1 MSSRRCAVIGHPI
14 AHSLSPAMHRAAY
27 RGLGLDWSFDA
38 VDVASDGL
46 ADFMAGLDE
55 SWRGLAVTMPH
66 KQELAGLGEP
76 DELVRLLG
84 VANTWVRTTS
94 GPVVRNTDAPGVC
107 DALRQA
113 GVHQVSSVTV
123 LGAGATARSVL
134 AGATRLGVRSA
145 TIVSRSRVRSQQ
157 TLTLASALGV
167 TAHWQPL
174 DEPLASAD
182 LLVSTLPRQAFDE
195 GEHCPPDFDEG
206 EHCPPDFDGGEHRS
220 PGSDEGEHCSPG
232 TTLRASRAV
241 TCAPVV
247 FDVVYDPWPPVLL
260 DLARQEN
267 KVCIDGL
274 DLLAAQ
280 GRRQVEIMT
289 GQHVAMT
296 TMRQAARTEL
306 ARRMTRRSEERC

>member
-1 MSSRRCAVIGHPI
+1 MSSRHCAVIGHPI

-46 ADFMAGLDE
+46 ADFVAGLDE

-94 GPVVRNTDAPGVC
+94 GPVVRNTDASGVC

-113 GVHQVSSVTV
+113 GVHRVSSVTV

-157 TLTLASALGV
+157 TLALASALGV

-174 DEPLASAD
+174 DEPLAPAD
-182 LLVSTLPRQAFDE
+182 LLVSTLPRQAFD
-195 GEHCPPDFDEG
+195 GG
-206 EHCPPDFDGGEHRS
+206 EHCPPDFDGGEHR
-220 PGSDEGEHCSPG
+220 SPG

-260 DLARQEN
+260 GLARQEN

-306 ARRMTRRSEERC
+306 ARRLTRRSEERC

>member
-1 MSSRRCAVIGHPI
+1 AR
-14 AHSLSPAMHRAAY
+14 
-27 RGLGLDWSFDA
+27 
-38 VDVASDGL
+38 DGL
-46 ADFMAGLDE
+46 TNFVAGLDE

-107 DALRQA
+107 DVLRQA

-134 AGATRLGVRSA
+134 AGATRLGARSA

-157 TLTLASALGV
+157 TLALASALGV

-174 DEPLASAD
+174 DEPLAPAD

-195 GEHCPPDFDEG
+195 GEHCPPDFD
-206 EHCPPDFDGGEHRS
+206 GGEHR
-220 PGSDEGEHCSPG
+220 SPG

-260 DLARQEN
+260 GLARQEN

>member
-1 MSSRRCAVIGHPI
+1 MSSRHCAVIGHPI

-27 RGLGLDWSFDA
+27 RDLGLDWSFDA
-38 VDVASDGL
+38 VDVARDGL
-46 ADFMAGLDE
+46 ADFVAGLDE

-107 DALRQA
+107 DVLRQA

-134 AGATRLGVRSA
+134 AGATRLGARSA

-157 TLTLASALGV
+157 TLALASALGV

-174 DEPLASAD
+174 DEPLAPAD

-195 GEHCPPDFDEG
+195 GEHR
-206 EHCPPDFDGGEHRS
+206 PPDFDGGEHRS
-220 PGSDEGEHCSPG
+220 PG
-232 TTLRASRAV
+232 TTLRASQAV
-241 TCAPVV
+241 ACAPVI

-296 TMRQAARTEL
+296 TMRQTARTEL

>member
-1 MSSRRCAVIGHPI
+1 M
-14 AHSLSPAMHRAAY
+14 
-27 RGLGLDWSFDA
+27 
-38 VDVASDGL
+38 
-46 ADFMAGLDE
+46 
-55 SWRGLAVTMPH
+55 
-66 KQELAGLGEP
+66 
-76 DELVRLLG
+76 VRLLG

-107 DALRQA
+107 DVLRQA

-134 AGATRLGVRSA
+134 AGAARLGARSA

-157 TLTLASALGV
+157 TLALASALGM

-174 DEPLASAD
+174 DEPLAPAD

-195 GEHCPPDFDEG
+195 GEHCPPDFD
-206 EHCPPDFDGGEHRS
+206 GGEHR
-220 PGSDEGEHCSPG
+220 SPG

-260 DLARQEN
+260 GLARQEN

-306 ARRMTRRSEERC
+306 ARRLTRRSEERC

>member
-195 GEHCPPDFDEG
+195 GEHCPPDFDGG
-206 EHCPPDFDGGEHRS
+206 EHCS

>member
-1 MSSRRCAVIGHPI
+1 MSSRHCAVIGHPI

-27 RGLGLDWSFDA
+27 RDLGLDWSFDA

-46 ADFMAGLDE
+46 TDFVAGLDE

-94 GPVVRNTDAPGVC
+94 GPVVRNTDASGVC

-113 GVHQVSSVTV
+113 GVHRVSSVTV

-134 AGATRLGVRSA
+134 AGAARLGVRSA
-145 TIVSRSRVRSQQ
+145 TIVSRSHVRSQQ
-157 TLTLASALGV
+157 TLALASALGV

-174 DEPLASAD
+174 DEPLAPAD

-195 GEHCPPDFDEG
+195 GEYRS
-206 EHCPPDFDGGEHRS
+206 PDFDGGEHR
-220 PGSDEGEHCSPG
+220 SPG

-241 TCAPVV
+241 TCAPVI

-280 GRRQVEIMT
+280 GSRQVEIMT
-289 GQHVAMT
+289 GQQVTMT

>member
-1 MSSRRCAVIGHPI
+1 MIGHPI

-107 DALRQA
+107 DVLRQA
-113 GVHQVSSVTV
+113 GVHRVSSVTV

-157 TLTLASALGV
+157 TLALASALGV

-195 GEHCPPDFDEG
+195 GEHRPPDFA
-206 EHCPPDFDGGEHRS
+206 GGEHRS
-220 PGSDEGEHCSPG
+220 PGTDEGEHRSPG

-260 DLARQEN
+260 DLVRQEN

-306 ARRMTRRSEERC
+306 ARRLTKRSEERC

>member
-1 MSSRRCAVIGHPI
+1 MIGHPI

-107 DALRQA
+107 DVLRQA

-174 DEPLASAD
+174 DEPLAPAD
-182 LLVSTLPRQAFDE
+182 LLVSTLPRQA
-195 GEHCPPDFDEG
+195 FDEG

-220 PGSDEGEHCSPG
+220 PGSDEGEHRSPG
-232 TTLRASRAV
+232 TPLRASRAV

>member
-1 MSSRRCAVIGHPI
+1 
-14 AHSLSPAMHRAAY
+14 MHRAAY
-27 RGLGLDWSFDA
+27 RDLGLDWSFDA

-46 ADFMAGLDE
+46 ADFVAGLDE

-94 GPVVRNTDAPGVC
+94 GPVVRNTDASGVC

-113 GVHQVSSVTV
+113 GVHRVSSVTV

-157 TLTLASALGV
+157 TLALASALGV

-174 DEPLASAD
+174 DEPLAPAD

-195 GEHCPPDFDEG
+195 GEHR
-206 EHCPPDFDGGEHRS
+206 PPDFDGGEHR
-220 PGSDEGEHCSPG
+220 SPG

-306 ARRMTRRSEERC
+306 ARRLTRRSEERC

>member
-1 MSSRRCAVIGHPI
+1 M
-14 AHSLSPAMHRAAY
+14 
-27 RGLGLDWSFDA
+27 
-38 VDVASDGL
+38 
-46 ADFMAGLDE
+46 
-55 SWRGLAVTMPH
+55 
-66 KQELAGLGEP
+66 GEP

-107 DALRQA
+107 DVLRQA
-113 GVHQVSSVTV
+113 GVHRVSSVTV

-157 TLTLASALGV
+157 TLALASALGV

-195 GEHCPPDFDEG
+195 GEHRPPDFA
-206 EHCPPDFDGGEHRS
+206 GGEHRS
-220 PGSDEGEHCSPG
+220 PGTDEGEHRSPG

-306 ARRMTRRSEERC
+306 ARRLTKRSEERC

>member
-1 MSSRRCAVIGHPI
+1 
-14 AHSLSPAMHRAAY
+14 MHRAAY

-46 ADFMAGLDE
+46 ADFVAGLDE

-94 GPVVRNTDAPGVC
+94 GPVVRNTDASGVC

-113 GVHQVSSVTV
+113 GVHRVSSVTV

-157 TLTLASALGV
+157 TLALASALGV

-174 DEPLASAD
+174 DEPLAPAD
-182 LLVSTLPRQAFDE
+182 LLVSTLPRQAFD
-195 GEHCPPDFDEG
+195 GG
-206 EHCPPDFDGGEHRS
+206 EHCPPDFDGGEHR
-220 PGSDEGEHCSPG
+220 SPG

-306 ARRMTRRSEERC
+306 ARRLTRRSEERC

>member
-1 MSSRRCAVIGHPI
+1 MIGHPI

-94 GPVVRNTDAPGVC
+94 GPVVRNTDASGVC
-107 DALRQA
+107 DVLRQA
-113 GVHQVSSVTV
+113 GVHRVSSVTV

-134 AGATRLGVRSA
+134 AGAARLGARSA

-157 TLTLASALGV
+157 TLALASALGM

-174 DEPLASAD
+174 DEPLAPAD

-195 GEHCPPDFDEG
+195 GEHCPPDL
-206 EHCPPDFDGGEHRS
+206 DGGEHRS
-220 PGSDEGEHCSPG
+220 PGTP
-232 TTLRASRAV
+232 LRASRAV

-260 DLARQEN
+260 GLARQEN

>member
-1 MSSRRCAVIGHPI
+1 MIGHPI

-27 RGLGLDWSFDA
+27 RDLGLDWSFDA
-38 VDVASDGL
+38 VDVARDGL
-46 ADFMAGLDE
+46 ADFVAGLDE

-107 DALRQA
+107 DVLRQA

-134 AGATRLGVRSA
+134 AGATRLGARSA

-157 TLTLASALGV
+157 TLALASALGV

-174 DEPLASAD
+174 DEPLAPAD

-195 GEHCPPDFDEG
+195 GEHR
-206 EHCPPDFDGGEHRS
+206 PPDFDGGEHRS
-220 PGSDEGEHCSPG
+220 PG
-232 TTLRASRAV
+232 TTLRASQAV
-241 TCAPVV
+241 ACAPVI

-296 TMRQAARTEL
+296 TMRQTARTEL

>member
-1 MSSRRCAVIGHPI
+1 MIGHPI

-107 DALRQA
+107 DVLRQA
-113 GVHQVSSVTV
+113 GVHRVSSVTV

-157 TLTLASALGV
+157 TLALASALGV

-195 GEHCPPDFDEG
+195 GEHRPPDFA
-206 EHCPPDFDGGEHRS
+206 GGEHRS
-220 PGSDEGEHCSPG
+220 PGTDEGEHRSPG

-306 ARRMTRRSEERC
+306 ARRLTKRSEERC

>member
-1 MSSRRCAVIGHPI
+1 
-14 AHSLSPAMHRAAY
+14 MHRAAY
-27 RGLGLDWSFDA
+27 RDLGLDWSFDA
-38 VDVASDGL
+38 VDVARDGL
-46 ADFMAGLDE
+46 ADFVAGLDE

-76 DELVRLLG
+76 EELGRLLG
-84 VANTWVRTTS
+84 VANTWVHTTS

-107 DALRQA
+107 DVLRQA
-113 GVHQVSSVTV
+113 GVHRVSSVTV

-134 AGATRLGVRSA
+134 AGAARLGVRSA
-145 TIVSRSRVRSQQ
+145 TIVSRSHVRSQQ
-157 TLTLASALGV
+157 TLALASALGV

-174 DEPLASAD
+174 DEPLAPAD

-195 GEHCPPDFDEG
+195 GEHRA
-206 EHCPPDFDGGEHRS
+206 PDFDGGEHR
-220 PGSDEGEHCSPG
+220 SPG

-241 TCAPVV
+241 TCAPVI

-267 KVCIDGL
+267 KVCIYGL

-280 GRRQVEIMT
+280 GSRQVEIMT
-289 GQHVAMT
+289 GQQVTMT

>member
-1 MSSRRCAVIGHPI
+1 MSSRHCAVIGHPI

-27 RGLGLDWSFDA
+27 RDLGLDWSFDA
-38 VDVASDGL
+38 VDVARDGL
-46 ADFMAGLDE
+46 ADFVAGLDE

-84 VANTWVRTTS
+84 VANTWVHTTS

-107 DALRQA
+107 DVLRQA
-113 GVHQVSSVTV
+113 GVHRVSSVTV
-123 LGAGATARSVL
+123 LGTGATARSVL
-134 AGATRLGVRSA
+134 AGAARLGVRSA
-145 TIVSRSRVRSQQ
+145 TIVSRSHVRSQQ
-157 TLTLASALGV
+157 TLALASALGV

-174 DEPLASAD
+174 DEPLAPAD

-195 GEHCPPDFDEG
+195 GEHRS
-206 EHCPPDFDGGEHRS
+206 PDFDGGEHR
-220 PGSDEGEHCSPG
+220 SPG

-241 TCAPVV
+241 TCAPVI

-280 GRRQVEIMT
+280 GSRQVEIMT
-289 GQHVAMT
+289 GQQVTMT

>member
-195 GEHCPPDFDEG
+195 GEHCPPDFD
-206 EHCPPDFDGGEHRS
+206 GGEHRS

>member
-1 MSSRRCAVIGHPI
+1 MSSRHCAVIGHPI

-27 RGLGLDWSFDA
+27 RDLGLDWSFDA
-38 VDVASDGL
+38 VDVARDGL
-46 ADFMAGLDE
+46 ADFVAGLDE

-94 GPVVRNTDAPGVC
+94 GPVVRNTDASGVC

-134 AGATRLGVRSA
+134 AGAARLGARSA

-157 TLTLASALGV
+157 TLALASALGV

-174 DEPLASAD
+174 DEPLAPAD

-195 GEHCPPDFDEG
+195 GEHCPPDFD
-206 EHCPPDFDGGEHRS
+206 GGEHR
-220 PGSDEGEHCSPG
+220 SPG

-241 TCAPVV
+241 TCAPVI

-289 GQHVAMT
+289 GQQVTMT

>member
-1 MSSRRCAVIGHPI
+1 
-14 AHSLSPAMHRAAY
+14 MHRAAY

-46 ADFMAGLDE
+46 ADFMTGLDE

-174 DEPLASAD
+174 DEPLAPAD

-195 GEHCPPDFDEG
+195 GEH
-206 EHCPPDFDGGEHRS
+206 RS
-220 PGSDEGEHCSPG
+220 PGTP
-232 TTLRASRAV
+232 LRASRAV

-289 GQHVAMT
+289 GQQVTMT
-296 TMRQAARTEL
+296 TMRQSARTEL

>member
-1 MSSRRCAVIGHPI
+1 MSSRHCAVIGHPI

-27 RGLGLDWSFDA
+27 RDLGLDWRFDA
-38 VDVASDGL
+38 VDVARDGL
-46 ADFMAGLDE
+46 TNFVAGLDE

-107 DALRQA
+107 DVLRQA

-134 AGATRLGVRSA
+134 AGATRLGARSA

-157 TLTLASALGV
+157 TLALASALGV

-174 DEPLASAD
+174 DESLAPAD
-182 LLVSTLPRQAFDE
+182 LLVSTLPAQAFDQE
-195 GEHCPPDFDEG
+195 GRPTDMALH
-206 EHCPPDFDGGEHRS
+206 
-220 PGSDEGEHCSPG
+220 
-232 TTLRASRAV
+232 ASQAV

-260 DLARQEN
+260 GLARQEN

-306 ARRMTRRSEERC
+306 ARRLTKRSEERC

>member
-1 MSSRRCAVIGHPI
+1 MSSRHCAVIGHPI

-27 RGLGLDWSFDA
+27 RDLGLDWSFDA
-38 VDVASDGL
+38 VDVARDGL
-46 ADFMAGLDE
+46 ADFVAGLDE

-107 DALRQA
+107 DVLRQA
-113 GVHQVSSVTV
+113 GVHRVSSVTV

-134 AGATRLGVRSA
+134 AGAARLGARSA

-157 TLTLASALGV
+157 TLALASALGM
-167 TAHWQPL
+167 TARWQPL
-174 DEPLASAD
+174 DEPLTPAD

-195 GEHCPPDFDEG
+195 GEHCPPDFD
-206 EHCPPDFDGGEHRS
+206 GGEHRA
-220 PGSDEGEHCSPG
+220 PG

-241 TCAPVV
+241 TCAPVI

-260 DLARQEN
+260 GLARQEN

>member
-1 MSSRRCAVIGHPI
+1 
-14 AHSLSPAMHRAAY
+14 MHRAAY

-107 DALRQA
+107 DVLRQA
-113 GVHQVSSVTV
+113 GVHRVSSVTV

-157 TLTLASALGV
+157 TLALASALGV

-195 GEHCPPDFDEG
+195 GEHRS
-206 EHCPPDFDGGEHRS
+206 PDFDGGEHRS
-220 PGSDEGEHCSPG
+220 PGTDEGEHRSPG

-306 ARRMTRRSEERC
+306 ARRLTKRSEERC

>member
-1 MSSRRCAVIGHPI
+1 MIGHPI

-94 GPVVRNTDAPGVC
+94 GPVVRNTDASGVC

-113 GVHQVSSVTV
+113 GVHRVSSVTV

-157 TLTLASALGV
+157 TLALASALGV

-195 GEHCPPDFDEG
+195 GEHRPPDFA
-206 EHCPPDFDGGEHRS
+206 GGEHRS
-220 PGSDEGEHCSPG
+220 PGTDEGEHRSPG

-306 ARRMTRRSEERC
+306 ARRLTKRSEERC

>member
-1 MSSRRCAVIGHPI
+1 
-14 AHSLSPAMHRAAY
+14 MHRAAY
-27 RGLGLDWSFDA
+27 RDLGLDWSFDA

-46 ADFMAGLDE
+46 TDFVAGLDE

-94 GPVVRNTDAPGVC
+94 GPVVRNTDASGVC

-113 GVHQVSSVTV
+113 GVHRVSSVTV

-134 AGATRLGVRSA
+134 AGAARLGVRSA
-145 TIVSRSRVRSQQ
+145 TIVSRSHVRSQQ
-157 TLTLASALGV
+157 TLALASALGV

-174 DEPLASAD
+174 DEPLAPAD

-195 GEHCPPDFDEG
+195 GEHR
-206 EHCPPDFDGGEHRS
+206 PPDFDGGEHR
-220 PGSDEGEHCSPG
+220 SPG

-241 TCAPVV
+241 TCAPVI

-280 GRRQVEIMT
+280 GSRQVEIMT
-289 GQHVAMT
+289 GQQVTMT

>member
-1 MSSRRCAVIGHPI
+1 MSSRHCAVIGHPI

-27 RGLGLDWSFDA
+27 RDLGLDWSFDA
-38 VDVASDGL
+38 VDVARDGL
-46 ADFMAGLDE
+46 ADFVAGLDE

-94 GPVVRNTDAPGVC
+94 GPVVRNTDASGVC

-113 GVHQVSSVTV
+113 GVHRVSSVTV

-134 AGATRLGVRSA
+134 AGAARLGVRSA
-145 TIVSRSRVRSQQ
+145 TIVSRSHVRSQQ
-157 TLTLASALGV
+157 TLALASALGV

-174 DEPLASAD
+174 DEPLAPAD

-195 GEHCPPDFDEG
+195 GEHR
-206 EHCPPDFDGGEHRS
+206 PPDFDGGEHRS
-220 PGSDEGEHCSPG
+220 PG
-232 TTLRASRAV
+232 TTLRALRAV
-241 TCAPVV
+241 ACAPVV

>member
-1 MSSRRCAVIGHPI
+1 
-14 AHSLSPAMHRAAY
+14 MHRAAY

>member
-1 MSSRRCAVIGHPI
+1 MIGHPI

-195 GEHCPPDFDEG
+195 GEHCPPDFD
-206 EHCPPDFDGGEHRS
+206 GGEHRS

>member
-107 DALRQA
+107 DVLRQA
-113 GVHQVSSVTV
+113 GVHRVSSVTV

-157 TLTLASALGV
+157 TLALASALGV

-195 GEHCPPDFDEG
+195 GEHRPPDFA
-206 EHCPPDFDGGEHRS
+206 GGEHRS
-220 PGSDEGEHCSPG
+220 PGTDEGEHRSPG

-306 ARRMTRRSEERC
+306 ARRLTRRSEERC

>member
-1 MSSRRCAVIGHPI
+1 
-14 AHSLSPAMHRAAY
+14 MHRAAY

-107 DALRQA
+107 DVLRQA
-113 GVHQVSSVTV
+113 GVHRVSSVTV

-157 TLTLASALGV
+157 TLALASALGV

-195 GEHCPPDFDEG
+195 GEHRPPDFA
-206 EHCPPDFDGGEHRS
+206 GGEHRS
-220 PGSDEGEHCSPG
+220 PGTDEGEHRSPG

-306 ARRMTRRSEERC
+306 ARRLTKRSEERC

>member
-1 MSSRRCAVIGHPI
+1 
-14 AHSLSPAMHRAAY
+14 MHRAAY

-107 DALRQA
+107 DVLRQA
-113 GVHQVSSVTV
+113 GVHRVSSVTV

-157 TLTLASALGV
+157 TLALASALGV

-195 GEHCPPDFDEG
+195 GEHRPPDFA
-206 EHCPPDFDGGEHRS
+206 GGEHRS
-220 PGSDEGEHCSPG
+220 PGTDEGEHRSPG

-260 DLARQEN
+260 DLVRQEN

-306 ARRMTRRSEERC
+306 ARRLTKRSEERC